1 MLSMPNGPNTT
12 RKFAPTRDLR
22 FIDPAFT
29 CEVLLTGTARALYEA
44 AKPQFERL
52 KGIRSLGLIAQIQDV
67 AQHTRHQHLIGLM
80 RIFNKLCQQSPR
92 KGLPKDFLWSFWCR
106 LCFAQTG
113 HAALSYDSEKAVLL
127 ACHLDTIFKDK
138 LRALLQPVITSLA
151 PCTKCS
157 RPGCGVKGNGVAEAP
172 VWFDELV
179 AKNRT
184 HQLYL
189 WVASLK
195 LIQHPSLLDTL
206 SGQRIISGNLLGFAQ
221 AEALKLMIA
230 PGCKWDSVVR
240 NLSRMDFIPRDLAFA
255 GTIGIRFDVDSLISA
270 ADEKHPDWKL
280 LASLSNYMSENI
292 YESPELQL
300 QSTLFQR
307 ALAALL
313 IKGKVLLEE
322 LFGLDAEN
330 SLSDDD
336 LRTLV
341 AKTPAGKQVFDPT
354 VRADWKVWPIKTFV
368 DSKRTPSEVEKE
380 VTGHAKGHLT
390 RHVDAKVTC
399 IKFRRANSLALAM
412 RHRNLTDKPDAKA
425 FVKLFRSLLLKQLP
439 KIDADALANA
449 LYEGLVARECE
460 HGLELVM
467 ERLTKLN
474 LPADSLRPAAEVV
487 NRRLSS
493 ETAAD
498 GEMSIRVGEFA
509 YAFHGDPEEFRVNAM
524 HAAISGDDTVRK
536 NLGMTLEDAAGVL
549 WWQLLLWQSLHFGL
563 QPTKAFTKLL
573 DEAQK
578 ALAANVLAGAPTA
591 EGDLE
596 AYTLLEALKHPADSV
611 SFRIALPNLKLM
623 KEDGQPENEYDVVS
637 VILKE
642 DKHVQVWV
650 WGVTVEQNLTAKRN
664 DDMAKIQKLKD
675 LLGQRW
681 GGDVTVRTCYVHKD
695 GNDICCEIDGC
706 QSRRT
711 VT

>member
-1 MLSMPNGPNTT
+1 MSQ
-12 RKFAPTRDLR
+12 DLR

-29 CEVLLTGTARALYEA
+29 CEVVLTGTAPALYEA

-67 AQHTRHQHLIGLM
+67 AQHTRHQHLVGLM
-80 RIFNKLCQQSPR
+80 RIFNKLCQLPPK

-113 HAALSYDSEKAVLL
+113 HAAMSYDSEKAVIL
-127 ACHLDTIFKDK
+127 ASHLDTAFKDE

-157 RPGCGVKGNGVAEAP
+157 RAGCEVKGMGAPEAP

-189 WVASLK
+189 WVAALK
-195 LIQHPSLLDTL
+195 LIQHPSLLNTL
-206 SGQRIISGNLLGFAQ
+206 NGQRVAAGNQLGFAQ
-221 AEALKLMIA
+221 ADALKLMVA
-230 PGCKWDSVVR
+230 PGCKWDTVVR

-270 ADEKHPDWKL
+270 ADEPHPDWKL
-280 LASLSNYMSENI
+280 LGSLSHYMSENI

-307 ALAALL
+307 SLATLL
-313 IKGKVLLEE
+313 ISGKVSLEE
-322 LFGLDAEN
+322 LFGFDAEN
-330 SLSDDD
+330 ALSDDD
-336 LRTLV
+336 LRARV
-341 AKTPAGKQVFDPT
+341 AKTPAGKQVFDAAI
-354 VRADWKVWPIKTFV
+354 RAHWKVWPIKTFV
-368 DSKRTPSEVEKE
+368 DSKRTPSEVERE
-380 VTGHAKGHLT
+380 ITGHAKGHLT

-399 IKFRRANSLALAM
+399 IKFRQSNSLALAM
-412 RHRNLTDKPDAKA
+412 RHRDLTEKPVAKA
-425 FVKLFRSLLLKQLP
+425 FVKLCRSLLLKQLP
-439 KIDADALANA
+439 KIDADALADA

-460 HGLELVM
+460 HGLERVM

-474 LPADSLRPAAEVV
+474 LSAESLRPAAEVV
-487 NRRLSS
+487 NRRLTTEPVSN
-493 ETAAD
+493 

-536 NLGMTLEDAAGVL
+536 NLGMTLEDAAGIL

-563 QPTKAFTKLL
+563 QTTKAFTKLL
-573 DEAQK
+573 EVGQD
-578 ALAANVLAGAPTA
+578 ALAKSVVAGTA
-591 EGDLE
+591 TADTDLE

-611 SFRIALPNLKLM
+611 SFRIALPNLKLI
-623 KEDGQPENEYDVVS
+623 KEGGRDENEYDVVS

-642 DKHVQVWV
+642 DQFVEVWV
-650 WGVTVEQNLTAKRN
+650 WGVTVEQNLAAKRTA
-664 DDMAKIQKLKD
+664 DMAKIQKLKD

-681 GGDVTVRTCYVHKD
+681 GGDVRVRTCYIHKE
-695 GNDICCEIDGC
+695 GNDICCEIDGA
-706 QSRRT
+706 QTRRT
-711 VT
+711 ISIPAATPQQGQPS